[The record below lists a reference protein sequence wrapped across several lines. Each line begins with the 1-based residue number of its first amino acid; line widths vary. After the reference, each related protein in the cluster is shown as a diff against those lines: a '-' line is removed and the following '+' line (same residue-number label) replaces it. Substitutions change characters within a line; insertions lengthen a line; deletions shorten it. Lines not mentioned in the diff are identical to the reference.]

1 MIKQLS
7 LIAGAALF
15 AVATPAIAKNEK
27 GHGHGKHGTHAKHDA
42 KHHGYR
48 HDKRVRVYSY
58 GYGKGGCPPGLRRKN
73 DLCMPR
79 GQYKRLYSRGQRYPG
94 NYGAMWSYD
103 QIPYDLRQRYDFDRS
118 NRYYYGDGY
127 LYQVDPRTL
136 LIERVVHAILR

>member
-7 LIAGAALF
+7 LIAGAAMF
-15 AVATPAIAKNEK
+15 AFAAPALAKPDK
-27 GHGHGKHGTHAKHDA
+27 GRGHDKQGAYSKHRGKHAK
-42 KHHGYR
+42 
-48 HDKRVRVYSY
+48 VYGY

-79 GQYKRLYSRGQRYPG
+79 GQYKKLYSRGQRYPG
-94 NYGAMWSYD
+94 NYGTQWSYN
-103 QIPYDLRQRYDFDRS
+103 QIPYDLRSRYNFDRS

-127 LYQVDPRTL
+127 LYQVDSRTL